1 MTLPRN
7 HPQRLTLNDEI
18 HARPPEA
25 LEAPLRLSFLALT
38 SEAGGHDRQSA
49 EIAALAARFGAAPPL
64 PGANH
69 YSADLGAFRVKW
81 ERHTEF
87 SRYTF
92 MAKDLAG
99 DGFEHT
105 AIDLVPADWRAA
117 LSGEIIVAAHVA
129 FLPEASAAPDFEALS
144 ARHFGGNVLIGGGVG
159 GGAALAVTDFRV
171 HADGFSRFIVE
182 DRSLTPR
189 QAGRMIQRL
198 LEIDTYR
205 MMALLALPVA
215 RALGGALTESERE
228 LAAIAS
234 ALAGRGVADEAALL
248 DRLTTLEAEIE
259 SRHTDTLFR
268 FGASA
273 AYYALVQ
280 RRIAE
285 LRETRLPGLQTV
297 EEFLE
302 RRLTPA
308 MQTCQAVASRQA
320 SLSQR
325 VAHASQLLS
334 TRVEIARQGQSQV
347 LLESMDRR
355 ARLQLRLQETVEG
368 LSVAAVTYYVV
379 SLVGHLAEG
388 LEVSGLHLQPKL
400 IEALAIPVVALL
412 AFLGVRRIRR
422 SVARDA
428 E

>member
-1 MTLPRN
+1 MTLPRD
-7 HPQRLTLNDEI
+7 HPQRLSLNDEV

-25 LEAPLRLSFLALT
+25 LEAPLRLSFFALT
-38 SEAGGHDRQSA
+38 CREDDLDRQGRD
-49 EIAALAARFGAAPPL
+49 IATLAQRFGATPPQ

-92 MAKDLAG
+92 IATGHADAPFDKP
-99 DGFEHT
+99 
-105 AIDLVPADWRAA
+105 AIDLVPEDWRQG
-117 LSGEIIVAAHVA
+117 LTGDILVAAHVA
-129 FLPEASAAPDFEALS
+129 FLPATQQEPDFERLS
-144 ARHFGGNVLIGGGVG
+144 DAHFGGNVLVGGAVA

-171 HADGFSRFIVE
+171 HADGFSRFLVE
-182 DRSLTPR
+182 DRNLTQR

-198 LEIDTYR
+198 LEIDSYR

-215 RALGGALTESERE
+215 RSLSGALTASERE
-228 LAAIAS
+228 LAGIAS
-234 ALAGRGVADEAALL
+234 ALAGLGVADEAALL

-285 LRETRLPGLQTV
+285 LRETRLPGLQTI

-308 MQTCQAVASRQA
+308 MQTCQAVAARQS

-334 TRVEIARQGQSQV
+334 TRVEIARQGQSQA

-368 LSVAAVTYYVV
+368 LSVAAVTYYVA

-388 LEVSGLHLQPKL
+388 LEAGGMHVEPTL
-400 IEALAIPVVALL
+400 IEALSIPVIALL

>member
-1 MTLPRN
+1 MTLLRN
-7 HPQRLTLNDEI
+7 HPQRLLLNDEV

-25 LEAPLRLSFLALT
+25 LEAPLALSFLALA
-38 SEAGGHDRQSA
+38 SAVGDQERQSA
-49 EIAALAARFGAAPPL
+49 EIAALAAHFGASPPA

-69 YSADLGAFRVKW
+69 YSADLGSFRVKW

-92 MAKDLAG
+92 IAKGLQG
-99 DGFEHT
+99 DGFDRP
-105 AIDLVPADWRAA
+105 AIDLVPAAWRAS
-117 LSGEIIVAAHVA
+117 LSGEVIVAAHVA
-129 FLPEASAAPDFEALS
+129 FLAATGQEPDFEALS
-144 ARHFGGNVLIGGGVG
+144 ARHFDGNVLVGGAVG

-171 HADGFSRFIVE
+171 HEDGFSRFLVE

-215 RALGGALTESERE
+215 RDLGGALTASERE
-228 LAAIAS
+228 LAGIAT
-234 ALAGRGVADEAALL
+234 ALSGLGVADEAALL

-259 SRHTDTLFR
+259 RRHTETLFR
-268 FGASA
+268 FGAST

-285 LRETRLPGLQTV
+285 LREMRLPGLQTI

-308 MQTCQAVASRQA
+308 MQTCQAVAARQA

-334 TRVEIARQGQSQV
+334 TRVEIARQGQAQV
-347 LLESMDRR
+347 LLQSMDRR

-388 LEVSGLHLQPKL
+388 LEATGLHLQPKL